1 MIQVVVFDLDGTLAD
16 TAHITQ
22 KVRLP
27 SHVLSLSR
35 PGDSNSNL
43 LMHMDLKRQVHWLIY
58 SGIKI
63 YVITRAPKS
72 YASTLMYLL
81 GIDFQFL
88 IPSSKRFSTVE
99 SKLHYIIES
108 EAVTPNQVLYIGNE
122 DSDEISSR
130 NVGTFYQNIEEV
142 FGIPQNHRNHLQNLV
157 SLCETA
163 EESDSKSANKI
174 EDTQNENLRVTN
186 ELLDLIED
194 RATNPGFNPSN
205 VLRALTPQIFCS
217 NPLDD
222 KFLASDVLKPFINPA
237 FISRYEY
244 DGDSSTREK
253 LLRFIQQLG
262 FTSKLINPPFKIPE
276 RLFNGDLLVYSHYKY
291 DDVSTWWAYIK
302 DWKWPDSGPNVA
314 LLHLE
319 FIALTMAA
327 SLINIDSPLVIVP
340 VPPSEFSESKPS
352 ETSLRLAL
360 RVGQLSDTPVFALFK
375 KDSEDN
381 IYTEFPDTK
390 FDRTVLLLDD
400 QLTKG
405 KSALKCLEILSA
417 MGVRN
422 VRLHTWTSKFF
433 DIAGEY

>member
-27 SHVLSLSR
+27 SHVLRLSR
-35 PGDSNSNL
+35 PEDSNSNL

-72 YASTLMYLL
+72 YASTLIYLL

-88 IPSSKRFSTVE
+88 IPSSKRFSTIE
-99 SKLHYIIES
+99 SKLNYIIES
-108 EAVTPNQVLYIGNE
+108 EAVTPNEVLYIGNE
-122 DSDEISSR
+122 EKDEKASR
-130 NVGTFYQNIEEV
+130 NVGTFYQNIDEV
-142 FGIPQNHRNHLQNLV
+142 FGIPRKHRNHLQNLV

-174 EDTQNENLRVTN
+174 TETQTENLRVTN
-186 ELLDLIED
+186 ELLDFID
-194 RATNPGFNPSN
+194 NKSATPGFNAAN
-205 VLRALTPQIFCS
+205 VLKVLTPQIFCS

-222 KFLASDVLKPFINPA
+222 KFLAGDVLKPFINPV

-262 FTSKLINPPFKIPE
+262 FTRKLINPPFKIPE
-276 RLFNGDLLVYSHYKY
+276 RLIYKDLLVYSHYKY
-291 DDVSTWWAYIK
+291 EDVSTWWAYIK

-327 SLINIDSPLVIVP
+327 SLIGVDSPLVIVP
-340 VPPSEFSESKPS
+340 VPPSEFSDSKPS

-381 IYTEFPDTK
+381 IYAEFPETK

-405 KSALKCLEILSA
+405 RSALKCLEILSE

-422 VRLHTWTSKFF
+422 VQLHTWTSKFF
-433 DIAGEY
+433 DIAEEF

>member
-16 TAHITQ
+16 TAHITK
-22 KVRLP
+22 KVRVP
-27 SHVLSLSR
+27 SHVLALSR
-35 PGDSNSNL
+35 PEDAHSNL
-43 LMHMDLKRQVHWLIY
+43 LMYMDLKRQVHWLIN
-58 SGIKI
+58 SGIRI

-72 YASTLMYLL
+72 YASTLVYLL

-88 IPSSKRFSTVE
+88 IPSSKRFSTTE
-99 SKLHYIIES
+99 SKLHYIIKS
-108 EAVTPNQVLYIGNE
+108 EAVTPNHVLYIGNE
-122 DSDEISSR
+122 ISDEVSSR
-130 NVGTFYQNIEEV
+130 NVGTFYQNIDEV
-142 FGIPQNHRNHLQNLV
+142 FGIPVNHRNHLQNLV

-174 EDTQNENLRVTN
+174 KDIQNQNLRVTN
-186 ELLDLIED
+186 ELLDLID
-194 RATNPGFNPSN
+194 NRATNPGFNPSN
-205 VLRALTPQIFCS
+205 VLKTLIPEIFCS
-217 NPLDD
+217 NIFDG
-222 KFLASDVLKPFINPA
+222 KFLESDILKPFINPA

-244 DGDSSTREK
+244 DRDPDTREK
-253 LLRFIQQLG
+253 LLRFIEQLG
-262 FTSKLINPPFKIPE
+262 FGSKLIKTPFKIPE
-276 RLFNGDLLVYSHYKY
+276 RWFNGNLPVYSHYKY

-302 DWKWPDSGPNVA
+302 DWKWPNSGPNVA

-327 SLINIDSPLVIVP
+327 SLISIESPLVIVP

-360 RVGQLSDTPVFALFK
+360 RVGQLSNTPVFALFK

-381 IYTEFPDTK
+381 IYTEYPESK

-405 KSALKCLEILSA
+405 KSALKCLELLSR
-417 MGVRN
+417 MSVKN
-422 VRLHTWTSKFF
+422 VRLHTWTSKYF
-433 DIAGEY
+433 DIAKEY

>member
-1 MIQVVVFDLDGTLAD
+1 
-16 TAHITQ
+16 
-22 KVRLP
+22 
-27 SHVLSLSR
+27 
-35 PGDSNSNL
+35 
-43 LMHMDLKRQVHWLIY
+43 MDLKRQVHWLIY

-72 YASTLMYLL
+72 YASTLIYLL

-88 IPSSKRFSTVE
+88 IPSSKRFSTIE
-99 SKLHYIIES
+99 SKLNYIIES

-122 DSDEISSR
+122 EKDKKSSR
-130 NVGTFYQNIEEV
+130 NVGTFYQNIDEV
-142 FGIPQNHRNHLQNLV
+142 FGIPRNHSNHLQNLV

-163 EESDSKSANKI
+163 EESDSKSAIKI
-174 EDTQNENLRVTN
+174 TETQIENLRVTN
-186 ELLDLIED
+186 EQLDLID
-194 RATNPGFNPSN
+194 NKSAAPGFNAAN
-205 VLRALTPQIFCS
+205 VLKVLTPQIFCS

-222 KFLASDVLKPFINPA
+222 KFLASDILRPFINPT

-244 DGDSSTREK
+244 DGDSSIREM
-253 LLRFIQQLG
+253 LLRFIKQLG
-262 FTSKLINPPFKIPE
+262 FGSKLIKTPFTIPE
-276 RLFNGDLLVYSHYKY
+276 SLIYKDLQVYSHYKY
-291 DDVSTWWAYIK
+291 EDVSTWWAYIK

-314 LLHLE
+314 LSHLE

-327 SLINIDSPLVIVP
+327 SLFDIDSPLVIVP
-340 VPPSEFSESKPS
+340 VPPSEFSDSKPS

-360 RVGQLSDTPVFALFK
+360 RVGQLSDIPVFALFK

-381 IYTEFPDTK
+381 IYAEFPETK

-422 VRLHTWTSKFF
+422 VRLHTWTSKYFEL
-433 DIAGEY
+433 AKEY

>member
-1 MIQVVVFDLDGTLAD
+1 MVQVVVFDLDGTLAD
-16 TAHITQ
+16 TAYIT
-22 KVRLP
+22 KNVRLP
-27 SHVLSLSR
+27 WHVLSLSR

-43 LMHMDLKRQVHWLIY
+43 LMHMDLKRQVHWLIN
-58 SGIKI
+58 SGIRI

-72 YASTLMYLL
+72 YASTLVHLL

-88 IPSSKRFSTVE
+88 IPSSKRFSTIE
-99 SKLHYIIES
+99 SKLNYIIES

-122 DSDEISSR
+122 VSDEIASR
-130 NVGTFYQNIEEV
+130 NVGTFYQNIDEV
-142 FGIPQNHRNHLQNLV
+142 FGIPKNHRNHLQNLV

-163 EESDSKSANKI
+163 EESNSKSAKKI
-174 EDTQNENLRVTN
+174 EDIQNENLRITN
-186 ELLDLIED
+186 ELLDLIENK
-194 RATNPGFNPSN
+194 ATKPGFDHSN
-205 VLRALTPQIFCS
+205 VLKLLIPQIFCS
-217 NPLDD
+217 DPLND
-222 KFLASDVLKPFINPA
+222 KFLASDILKPFINPA

-244 DGDSSTREK
+244 DGDLSIRER
-253 LLRFIQQLG
+253 LLRFIEQLG
-262 FTSKLINPPFKIPE
+262 FGSKLIKPPFKIPE
-276 RLFNGDLLVYSHYKY
+276 RLFDEDLLVYSHYKY

-327 SLINIDSPLVIVP
+327 SLINVDSPLVIVP

-360 RVGQLSDTPVFALFK
+360 RVGQLSNTPVFSLFK

-381 IYTEFPDTK
+381 IYTEYPETK

-405 KSALKCLEILSA
+405 KSAIKCLKILSK

-422 VRLHTWTSKFF
+422 VRLHTWTSKYF
-433 DIAGEY
+433 DIAKEY